1 MPLIGFIIYNIQI
14 NSSLMTNLTKAYL
27 DMFIALALLI
37 SFGQDIYKIST
48 TTSIDSSINNQNLN
62 EGVPNNQTNPDNN
75 SIPEL
80 KGVVIQVTDGMRK
93 PLQDLLKA

>member
-48 TTSIDSSINNQNLN
+48 TNSIDSSINNQNLN
-62 EGVPNNQTNPDNN
+62 EGVPNN
-75 SIPEL
+75 
-80 KGVVIQVTDGMRK
+80 
-93 PLQDLLKA
+93 

>member
-1 MPLIGFIIYNIQI
+1 MPLISFIIYNIQI
-14 NSSLMTNLTKAYL
+14 NSCSMTNLTKAYL

-37 SFGQDIYKIST
+37 SFGQDIYKLST
-48 TTSIDSSINNQNLN
+48 ITSIDSSINSQNLN
-62 EGVPNNQTNPDNN
+62 EGVPNNSTSPDSN

-80 KGVVIQVTDGMRK
+80 KGVVIHVTDGMRK